1 MEINDEVDLEVQ
13 LTKSQL
19 NRLCS
24 DLFTRAI
31 EQVDSAL
38 NTAQMTSNDINYVI
52 LVGGS
57 TRIPRIRE
65 LLTEKFGS
73 DKIKL
78 DLNPDEIVSHG
89 AAIVA
94 NTLEVSI

>member
-38 NTAQMTSNDINYVI
+38 NTAQMTSNDIDYVVNHLFNNCI
-52 LVGGS
+52 
-57 TRIPRIRE
+57 
-65 LLTEKFGS
+65 
-73 DKIKL
+73 
-78 DLNPDEIVSHG
+78 
-89 AAIVA
+89 
-94 NTLEVSI
+94 